1 MESGVLG
8 GEWQRGSGGAMEPQ
22 PAPQADEPEPQPAD
36 DSGGPQRAPVAAP
49 RGDGPDMM
57 QQLQVQQLERMQL
70 AVEFLTTPAVRAA
83 SKEKKVDY
91 LKKQLKISDK
101 EVVQAFDKARDQ
113 LLQPALDFLS
123 NEQVR
128 AQPIAKRVLYLQQ
141 KLGLNDNDIQEAF
154 KRLDDKEAGPF
165 FSARRVTLAVQF
177 LANPA
182 LKNRPGD
189 SKVKYL
195 KSRLELTDQE
205 VQSAFR
211 KVVQLEQFMNQ
222 KKQAENARLARLKKM
237 EAKPMVAYYV
247 AGGAEPN
254 FVDFYV
260 KPKPKAPA
268 GPPPGA
274 PMTPREPEPAPAP

>member
-1 MESGVLG
+1 
-8 GEWQRGSGGAMEPQ
+8 MEPE
-22 PAPQADEPEPQPAD
+22 PYPDEPEPQPAD
-36 DSGGPQRAPVAAP
+36 DEPEPQPADEDAPQRAPIATKG
-49 RGDGPDMM
+49 GDGPDMM
-57 QQLQVQQLERMQL
+57 QQLQMQQLERMQL

-113 LLQPALDFLS
+113 LLQPAIDFLS
-123 NEQVR
+123 NDQVR
-128 AQPIAKRVLYLQQ
+128 AQPIAKRVMYLSQ
-141 KLGLNDNDIQEAF
+141 KLALNDNDILEAF
-154 KRLDDKEAGPF
+154 KRIGDEEAAPF

-195 KSRLELTDQE
+195 KSRLELTDEE
-205 VQSAFR
+205 VQAAFR
-211 KVVQLEQFMNQ
+211 KVVQLEQFVNQ
-222 KKQAENARLARLKKM
+222 KKQAEFARLQRLKKM
-237 EAKPMVAYYV
+237 DAKPILAYY
-247 AGGAEPN
+247 AAGAEEPKM
-254 FVDFYV
+254 VDFYV

-268 GPPPGA
+268 GPA
-274 PMTPREPEPAPAP
+274 PTPAAAAAAAGTPATPREPEPAPAS

>member
-1 MESGVLG
+1 M
-8 GEWQRGSGGAMEPQ
+8 
-22 PAPQADEPEPQPAD
+22 EPEPQPDEPEPEPAG
-36 DSGGPQRAPVAAP
+36 DSGTLHRAPVATP

-70 AVEFLTTPAVRAA
+70 AVEFLTNPAVRAA
-83 SKEKKVDY
+83 PREKKVDY

-113 LLQPALDFLS
+113 LLQPALDFL
-123 NEQVR
+123 NHEAVH
-128 AQPIAKRVLYLQQ
+128 AQPIAKRVVYLQQ

-154 KRLDDKEAGPF
+154 KRLGDTEAEPF
-165 FSARRVTLAVQF
+165 FSARRITLAVQF

-222 KKQAENARLARLKKM
+222 KKAAEAARLERLKKM
-237 EAKPMVAYYV
+237 DAKPMVAFYA